1 MRKGRLM
8 SDLKVLP
15 QKAYSLKDAIQYVES
30 EYNVLLDER
39 KLLNY
44 MKEGD
49 LTASVHI
56 EGNKK
61 RSNSWYYED
70 EKKSS
75 LKNHF

>member
-39 KLLNY
+39 K
-44 MKEGD
+44 KE
-49 LTASVHI
+49 
-56 EGNKK
+56 
-61 RSNSWYYED
+61 
-70 EKKSS
+70 
-75 LKNHF
+75 